1 MANFYLQRLETR
13 IVKGIIRRGRQK
25 NPPFSVNVEPTNV
38 CNLACPICPHG
49 AAKAGLIP
57 PLNRKK
63 GMMSLET
70 FAKVLEGTKSHI
82 REMALYLHGEPF
94 LNPELV
100 KMVRAAGEHKMKV
113 VLYTNGLILTEEK
126 LREIFRAEP
135 ATLSASMDLV
145 SRRCFDKY
153 KAEGLYDQA
162 VEKLKLI
169 ISVFEQE
176 KARNS
181 KLKTRLSLRSIYDG
195 ETKDETMSF
204 LDHWFS
210 HNAVKSIQL
219 TTPFPWPRR
228 KDADFLT
235 KHMTE
240 DRRALCRQLFNAL
253 NILWDGSVT
262 PCSFDYDGEYIIGD
276 IHRAPLDV
284 ILNSP
289 EARRFRRLHLLGRR
303 NRIPLCRDCM
313 LPRYSF
319 AVITMHRGRYLKLK
333 PEERDDLFR
342 RISALHYHPRQDF
355 ES

>member
-25 NPPFSVNVEPTNV
+25 RPPFSVNVEPTNV

-49 AAKAGLIP
+49 ASKAGLIP

-94 LNPELV
+94 LNPNLAQ
-100 KMVRAAGEHKMKV
+100 MVRAASEQKIKV

-126 LREIFRAEP
+126 LCEIFSAEP
-135 ATLSASMDLV
+135 SVLSASMDLV
-145 SRRCFDKY
+145 SRRCFEKY
-153 KAEGLYDQA
+153 KAPGLYDQA
-162 VEKLKLI
+162 VEKLNLI
-169 ISVFEQE
+169 ISVYNQE
-176 KARNS
+176 KARNN
-181 KLKTRLSLRSIYDG
+181 KLKTRLALRSIYNG
-195 ETKDETMSF
+195 ETKEETMAF
-204 LDHWFS
+204 LDYWFR
-210 HNAVKSIQL
+210 HDALKSIHL

-235 KHMTE
+235 RHMTE
-240 DRRALCRQLFNAL
+240 DRRAICRQLFNAL

-276 IHRAPLDV
+276 IHRAPLDK

-303 NRIPLCRDCM
+303 NKIPLCRDCM
-313 LPRYSF
+313 LPRYAF
-319 AVITMHRGRYLKLK
+319 VEIAMHRGRFLKLK

-342 RISALHYHPRQDF
+342 RISLLCYHPVQDF
-355 ES
+355 GA